1 MSVLGSI
8 AARPGLAM
16 GRDALLA
23 AVLTVAGLVEVLAAS
38 AGAADRAVSAVAV
51 VCATVPLAWRRTHPL
66 LPVAAVTL
74 ALLVQE
80 LLGGFLVGRTAT
92 PVVAI
97 AIALYSAGRH
107 VASAR
112 GLAAAAAGVVALSG
126 IRIAT
131 DPAVDDAA
139 QAVLTVVAVS
149 LPLLVGRWVRG
160 QALLQGALART
171 AARLA
176 RDRER
181 DARLAAEAERMRI
194 AGDLQAAIAG
204 GLREIAA
211 NADALPDHLGAG
223 DHTAARALLARSAT
237 TAREA
242 LADVRRVLGILRR
255 EGQPRRLDPPTD
267 TTTALDPPPPPAN
280 EAAHELVR
288 RDRVR
293 PPALAPATVD
303 RVLAAAVLVGVEL
316 ELAFVAP
323 AGEWL
328 VAALAGVLIAAPLLW
343 RRRYPRL
350 AFAGV
355 LGAVALQSALVDLE
369 TFPVSDIAAVVCAT
383 YAIAAY
389 ADRAAAVAGLVLA
402 LAGTAAHS
410 AVFYPDGVVAAL
422 LGGVAAP
429 WTLGRVIRAHRGLTR
444 QGREETARAERGRV
458 REAAA
463 AVTRERMRIARELHD
478 AVAHNISV
486 IALQAAGA
494 DGIVGRD
501 PSRAADIAA
510 LIASVAREAL
520 VELERLSRALDA
532 QPDEPRPGLASVD
545 ALADR
550 TGAAGLQVELEV
562 DGEPAPLPAG
572 LDLAAYR
579 IVQEALANAYKH
591 AHAGRARVS
600 VHYEPRA
607 VELEVADDGRGPAPV
622 ARTRNGAG
630 HGLVGMR
637 ERAALYGGTLEAG
650 AGPAGGFVVRARLPI
665 S

>member
-181 DARLAAEAERMRI
+181 DARHAAEAERMRI

-211 NADALPDHLGAG
+211 NADALPDHLAGRRPHGRTSPARPQRDHRARGA
-223 DHTAARALLARSAT
+223 
-237 TAREA
+237 
-242 LADVRRVLGILRR
+242 RR
-255 EGQPRRLDPPTD
+255 
-267 TTTALDPPPPPAN
+267 
-280 EAAHELVR
+280 
-288 RDRVR
+288 R
-293 PPALAPATVD
+293 PPRARHPAPRGPT
-303 RVLAAAVLVGVEL
+303 
-316 ELAFVAP
+316 AP
-323 AGEWL
+323 
-328 VAALAGVLIAAPLLW
+328 
-343 RRRYPRL
+343 PRPSHRHHD
-350 AFAGV
+350 
-355 LGAVALQSALVDLE
+355 GA
-369 TFPVSDIAAVVCAT
+369 
-383 YAIAAY
+383 
-389 ADRAAAVAGLVLA
+389 R
-402 LAGTAAHS
+402 
-410 AVFYPDGVVAAL
+410 
-422 LGGVAAP
+422 
-429 WTLGRVIRAHRGLTR
+429 
-444 QGREETARAERGRV
+444 
-458 REAAA
+458 
-463 AVTRERMRIARELHD
+463 
-478 AVAHNISV
+478 
-486 IALQAAGA
+486 
-494 DGIVGRD
+494 
-501 PSRAADIAA
+501 SRAAT
-510 LIASVAREAL
+510 ARQRGCA
-520 VELERLSRALDA
+520 
-532 QPDEPRPGLASVD
+532 
-545 ALADR
+545 
-550 TGAAGLQVELEV
+550 
-562 DGEPAPLPAG
+562 
-572 LDLAAYR
+572 
-579 IVQEALANAYKH
+579 
-591 AHAGRARVS
+591 RAR
-600 VHYEPRA
+600 P
-607 VELEVADDGRGPAPV
+607 P
-622 ARTRNGAG
+622 
-630 HGLVGMR
+630 
-637 ERAALYGGTLEAG
+637 
-650 AGPAGGFVVRARLPI
+650 
-665 S
+665 

>member
-1 MSVLGSI
+1 MNVLGSI
-8 AARPGLAM
+8 AARPGS
-16 GRDALLA
+16 RDALVA

-38 AGAADRAVSAVAV
+38 AGAADRAVSAAAV

-80 LLGGFLVGRTAT
+80 PLGGFLVGRTAT

-107 VASAR
+107 VATAR

-181 DARLAAEAERMRI
+181 DARHAAETERMRI

-211 NADALPDHLGAG
+211 NADALPDHLRAG
-223 DHTAARALLARSAT
+223 DHTGARALLARSAT

-255 EGQPRRLDPPTD
+255 EGQPRRLDPPT
-267 TTTALDPPPPPAN
+267 TALDLAPPAPADG
-280 EAAHELVR
+280 AAHELVR

-293 PPALAPATVD
+293 LPALAPATVD

-323 AGEWL
+323 AGDRL

-355 LGAVALQSALVDLE
+355 LGAVALQNALVDLE
-369 TFPVSDIAAVVCAT
+369 AFPVSDIAAVVCAT

-389 ADRAAAVAGLVLA
+389 ADRGAAVAGLVLA

-429 WTLGRVIRAHRGLTR
+429 WTLGRAVRAHRRLTR
-444 QGREETARAERGRV
+444 QGREEAARAERERV

-494 DGIVGRD
+494 GGIVERD
-501 PSRAADIAA
+501 PSRAAEIAV

-532 QPDEPRPGLASVD
+532 EPDDPRPGLASVD
-545 ALADR
+545 ALAER
-550 TGAAGLQVELEV
+550 TGAAGLQVDLDV

-591 AHAGRARVS
+591 AGAGRAPV
-600 VHYEPRA
+600 PRA
-607 VELEVADDGRGPAPV
+607 
-622 ARTRNGAG
+622 RNGGG

-650 AGPAGGFVVRARLPI
+650 AGPVGGFVVRARLPI